1 MKKTALYDEHV
12 KLQGQI
18 VPFAGWMLPVQYRSI
33 KEEVAAVRTS
43 CGLFDV
49 SHMGEFFVQGKDALA
64 FVDYLVCN
72 DIKNS
77 PIGKAIY
84 SPLLNF
90 EGTCIDDLIV
100 YLLANDR
107 ILICVNASNI
117 DKDWMW
123 IQKIAS
129 MQNWEITLSNVSN
142 DYSLLALQGPS
153 AEKILTSLI
162 VFDYKS
168 LPYYGAQTI
177 QYQNTEII
185 LARTGY
191 TGEDGFEI
199 FIPNK
204 LVIPFWHQLTQ
215 HGAMPCGL
223 GARDCLRVEVGYP
236 LYGHEL
242 SEELTPLDAG
252 LKWTVKMKKNDF
264 VGKKSLSTYNTKWK
278 QIKFF
283 TSKGIPRDGYLL
295 KSVSGEV
302 LGKVTSGTLS
312 PTINRG
318 IGLGLIKIDSK
329 IEDVVMIEIRNQLF
343 PIEITK
349 DAFVK
354 GGHK

>member
-1 MKKTALYDEHV
+1 MQKTVLHDEHV

-18 VPFAGWMLPVQYRSI
+18 VPFAGWMLPVQYTSI
-33 KEEVAAVRTS
+33 KEEVAAVRNT

-49 SHMGEFFVQGKDALA
+49 SHMGEIFVEGKDALA

-72 DIKNS
+72 DIKSS

-90 EGTCIDDLIV
+90 EGTCVDDLIV
-100 YLLANDR
+100 YLLAADR

-117 DKDWMW
+117 DKDWSW
-123 IQKIAS
+123 IQKVATTQKWDIK
-129 MQNWEITLSNVSN
+129 LSNVSQN
-142 DYSLLALQGPS
+142 YSLLALQGPDS
-153 AEKILTSLI
+153 EKILSKI
-162 VFDYKS
+162 IPCDYKA
-168 LPYYGAQTI
+168 LPYYGAQTAL
-177 QYQNTEII
+177 YQNVEVII
-185 LARTGY
+185 ARTGY

-199 FIPNK
+199 FTPNA
-204 LVIPFWHQLTQ
+204 LAINLWQQLLTG
-215 HGAMPCGL
+215 GAKPCGL
-223 GARDCLRVEVGYP
+223 GARDCLRVEVAYP

-242 SEELTPLDAG
+242 HEEITPLDAG

-264 VGKKSLSTYNTKWK
+264 VGKKNLISHQIQWK

-283 TSKGIPRDGYLL
+283 ASKGIPRDGYLL
-295 KSVSGEV
+295 KSITGEV

-318 IGLGLIKIDSK
+318 IGLGLIKVDAK
-329 IEDVVMIEIRNQLF
+329 IEDGILVEIRNQLF

-349 DAFVK
+349 EPFVK